1 MLCSILCRESRRVKF
16 RVVVLAVFVSLAA
29 VVLPAA
35 ADVVVMR
42 NGDWLSGK
50 VVTMDAGE
58 LLLETEYAGAVVLDW
73 DKVARVILDR
83 PLPVALADGSK
94 RKVLELP
101 DLEVGLAEVA
111 AIAPPPPAPIEWR
124 GRVDFGWANASGNRS
139 TELGTLTAFAERTDP
154 DRYRLSVMLDAAKG
168 SSDGE
173 DTANRARAEGKYDRR
188 AGDGDYRY
196 YLAGLGYD
204 RVRSMDSRLELGT
217 GVGRMLIDRPGHLLT
232 AELGASYVRDDF
244 AAGETQS
251 DAKLRVG
258 EAWQRQLGEG
268 TGLRQSLSLLAAT
281 DEWGDYT
288 AEFVLALTHR
298 LSERLALTSRI
309 VNSYDSRPAPGT
321 ERSDFTFATQVGVT
335 FGD

>member
-1 MLCSILCRESRRVKF
+1 MYYRAVA
-16 RVVVLAVFVSLAA
+16 LAVLVLLAA
-29 VVLPAA
+29 VVASA
-35 ADVVVMR
+35 EADVVVLS
-42 NGDWLSGK
+42 NGDWLTGT
-50 VVTMDAGE
+50 VVTMGGGE

-73 DKVARVILDR
+73 DKVTRVILDR

-111 AIAPPPPAPIEWR
+111 AIAPPAPEPIGWR
-124 GRVDFGWANASGNRS
+124 GRVDFGWANASGNRN

-154 DRYRLSVMLDAAKG
+154 DRYRLSVLLDAAKG
-168 SSDGE
+168 SSEGE

-217 GVGRMLIDRPGHLLT
+217 GVGRTLIEIPGHLLT

>member
-1 MLCSILCRESRRVKF
+1 MYYRAVA
-16 RVVVLAVFVSLAA
+16 LAVLVLLAA
-29 VVLPAA
+29 VVASA
-35 ADVVVMR
+35 EADVVVLS
-42 NGDWLSGK
+42 NGDWLTGT
-50 VVTMDAGE
+50 VVTMGGGE

-73 DKVARVILDR
+73 DKVTRVILDR

-111 AIAPPPPAPIEWR
+111 AIAPPAPEPIGWR
-124 GRVDFGWANASGNRS
+124 GRVDFGWANASGNRN

-154 DRYRLSVMLDAAKG
+154 DRYRLSVLLDAAKG
-168 SSDGE
+168 SSEGE

-217 GVGRMLIDRPGHLLT
+217 GVGRTLIEIPGHLLT

-251 DAKLRVG
+251 DVKLRVG